1 MTFAVFMIP
10 LLAATLLPD
19 GTVTHRDGAW
29 TEVLGDGE
37 AWARVVA
44 EDREEAQQAVRD
56 AADGHVAAHVLVRAE
71 RTDEE
76 PLPLLLHIV
85 PVRMDGAVAAVQVVG
100 EALAAPDAL
109 PAVRSRR
116 ERFEAVGRMAT
127 GIAHDLNNLLAAA
140 LGHAEL
146 AAASD
151 GFDATT
157 AELRSHLAAMQQAAT
172 DGAAL
177 VARLQQF
184 LRQEKADAHE
194 PVDVSA
200 LARDVCALT
209 RPYWHHEARR
219 RGVHI
224 ECDVDDDDVPLV
236 LGSPVELREVVVNL
250 VLNAVHAMP
259 HGGHLLLATGHDA
272 RARRVRLD
280 VSDTGTG
287 MDEATLGR
295 IFDPLFTTK
304 GDAGSGMGLAVAR
317 GIVEAHGG
325 RIEVDSAPGHG
336 TRFRLTFPAME
347 PAADSALAETVATPV
362 VETPHR
368 DVSTATS
375 DAAPDAAPPPLR
387 LLVVDDEA
395 RVRTVTAKLMALRGH
410 GVVEAG
416 SGAEALARLDAEA
429 FDAVVTDFG
438 MPGMDGLALA
448 ARIAERWPSLPVV
461 LLTGDTEA
469 GRGDSG
475 QHVAAVVAKPYKAD
489 VLDAA
494 VHRAVH
500 A

>member
-1 MTFAVFMIP
+1 MIP
-10 LLAATLLPD
+10 LLAATLAPD
-19 GTVTHRDGAW
+19 GRVTHRDGAW
-29 TEVLGDGE
+29 AEVLGDGA
-37 AWARVVA
+37 AWAAVLD
-44 EDREEAQQAVRD
+44 EDRAEAEQAVAD
-56 AADGHVAAHVLVRAE
+56 AAAGHVAAHVVVRAK
-71 RTDEE
+71 RGGEE
-76 PLPLLLHIV
+76 PLPLLLHVV
-85 PVRMDGAVAAVQVVG
+85 PVRIGGAVAAVQIVG
-100 EALAAPDAL
+100 EALATPDAL

-127 GIAHDLNNLLAAA
+127 GIAHDLNNLLAAT

-151 GFDATT
+151 GFASANAD
-157 AELRSHLAAMQQAAT
+157 LRGHLAAMQQAT
-172 DGAAL
+172 SDGAAL

-194 PVDVSA
+194 PVDLSA

-224 ECDVDDDDVPLV
+224 ECDVDDNDVPPL
-236 LGSPVELREVVVNL
+236 LGSPVELREVAVNL
-250 VLNAVHAMP
+250 VVNAVHAMP
-259 HGGHLLLATGHDA
+259 QGGHLLLATGHDA
-272 RARRVRLD
+272 RAQRVRLD

-287 MDEATLGR
+287 MDAATLAR

-304 GDAGSGMGLAVAR
+304 GDAGSGVGLAVAR

-336 TRFRLTFPAME
+336 TRFRLTFPAMARPDE
-347 PAADSALAETVATPV
+347 PHATADISTTGSVSA
-362 VETPHR
+362 
-368 DVSTATS
+368 ATS
-375 DAAPDAAPPPLR
+375 TTNDPPRSLR

-395 RVRTVTAKLMALRGH
+395 RVRTVTAKLLALRGH
-410 GVVEAG
+410 TVVEAG

-438 MPGMDGLALA
+438 MPGLDGLALA
-448 ARIAERWPSLPVV
+448 ARIAERWPHLPVV

-475 QHVAAVVAKPYKAD
+475 QHVAAVVAKPFQAAALED
-489 VLDAA
+489 VL
-494 VHRAVH
+494 HRVVAQS
-500 A
+500 